1 MKSLSWLVSSAF
13 VFGIFS
19 MSAAAQSAFLTVGD
33 WSMVPIVNTTANQVT
48 GIFAVKHA
56 TAISGDNLS
65 VVAYRQ
71 SSSGTWTSQT
81 WLDGPSATVAWLNT
95 QGETAS
101 FDQIDDA
108 PQPIP
113 LPSQTPVTLSLAS
126 SKVIRSKKSSPTPS
140 SDRPYSRC
148 LSPRDIR
155 PPTTR
160 YPEST
165 TKAIRV
171 MSTLAMTTRF

>member
-1 MKSLSWLVSSAF
+1 MESLSWLVSSAF

-33 WSMVPIVNTTANQVT
+33 WSMVPIVNTTTNQVT

-56 TAISGDNLS
+56 TRS
-65 VVAYRQ
+65 
-71 SSSGTWTSQT
+71 
-81 WLDGPSATVAWLNT
+81 
-95 QGETAS
+95 
-101 FDQIDDA
+101 
-108 PQPIP
+108 
-113 LPSQTPVTLSLAS
+113 PVTISLSSPTGSHRPAHGPRRLGSTAPPPPSHGSTPKAKPRRSIRSTMRPNRSPSPRKPPSRLSLAS

-165 TKAIRV
+165 TKTNRV
-171 MSTLAMTTRF
+171 MSTPAMTMRF